1 MKNSRQDRA
10 VVLQDR
16 FARKTVSYLS
26 AVTADMP
33 HDISERLR
41 SARVQAVSQ
50 RKIVK
55 LRTAENINV
64 SGNSAALTWRSGD
77 GWNWWGRVGSVLPL
91 IALVVGLL
99 ACRLVFN
106 LQRRGFQLLYLR
118 RSNILFTKYVV
129 STSVW
134 RVGVLL
140 IHLGSHWIK
149 CNCPLLKNCW

>member
-99 ACRLVFN
+99 AINSFQSDSRAEELAEVDSALLTDELPPAAFSDPGFN
-106 LQRRGFQLLYLR
+106 QFLKATRQ
-118 RSNILFTKYVV
+118 NA
-129 STSVW
+129 STQ
-134 RVGVLL
+134 
-140 IHLGSHWIK
+140 
-149 CNCPLLKNCW
+149 